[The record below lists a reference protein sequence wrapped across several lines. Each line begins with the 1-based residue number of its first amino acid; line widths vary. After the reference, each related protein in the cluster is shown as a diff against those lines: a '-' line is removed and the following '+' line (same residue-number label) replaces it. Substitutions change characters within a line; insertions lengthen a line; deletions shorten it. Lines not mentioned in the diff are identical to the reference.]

1 MKQITTSIVLYQHQP
16 ADIQP
21 TLTSLL
27 ASPLTDKIILVD
39 NGGCGWAAELNN
51 PRIEYLAAPHNGGF
65 GYGHNLAIQAYAAQ
79 SDLFLICNPDI
90 SFEISE
96 YEALISEAQ
105 QRPEGLFVPK
115 IVYPDGSEQYGRR
128 LLPSPLDLFARRF
141 LPSLAER
148 LDRRFMLLDYDIR
161 QPSFIPFL
169 SGSFMLFKSQALLAL
184 NGFDERYFMYLEDI
198 DLSRRCAAR
207 FGNCYLPA
215 IQVIHAHQQ
224 ASYSNPKLR
233 NIHIQSAIR
242 YFNKW
247 GWVLDN
253 GRKKLNRRCLES
265 LKGQRKSKS

>member
-1 MKQITTSIVLYQHQP
+1 MKTVITSIVLYQHQ
-16 ADIQP
+16 ADEIQP

-39 NGGCGWAAELNN
+39 NGGCSWAAELNN

-105 QRPEGLFVPK
+105 QRQEGLFVPK

-141 LPSLAER
+141 LPPLAER
-148 LDRRFMLLDYDIR
+148 LDRRFMLLDYDIH
-161 QPSFIPFL
+161 QPSFITYL
-169 SGSFMLFKSQALLAL
+169 SSRFMLFK
-184 NGFDERYFMYLEDI
+184 
-198 DLSRRCAAR
+198 
-207 FGNCYLPA
+207 
-215 IQVIHAHQQ
+215 
-224 ASYSNPKLR
+224 
-233 NIHIQSAIR
+233 
-242 YFNKW
+242 
-247 GWVLDN
+247 
-253 GRKKLNRRCLES
+253 
-265 LKGQRKSKS
+265 